1 MSETAICLAA
11 RSAVQTALPA
21 AIDWSDDPADVRV
34 DKLDAFVVTLVRD
47 ASEPA
52 AMGSPLEDVQL
63 TLEIEVFGA
72 YTTAQ
77 NGRVLI
83 GDKALAARAAVRA
96 DPALADLCYRI
107 QGAAFDVEIAAGET
121 RLARATATLSLS
133 AEF

>member
-1 MSETAICLAA
+1 MSETAICQAA
-11 RSAVQTALPA
+11 RAVVLVALPS

-47 ASEPA
+47 ASEPVS
-52 AMGSPLEDVQL
+52 MGSSLEDVQL

-83 GDKALAARAAVRA
+83 GDKALAARTAVRA
-96 DPALADLCYRI
+96 DPSISALCYRV

>member
-1 MSETAICLAA
+1 MSETAISLAA

-21 AIDWSDDPADVRV
+21 AIDWSDDRADVRV

-63 TLEIEVFGA
+63 TLEIEVFGT

-77 NGRVLI
+77 NGRTLI
-83 GDKALAARAAVRA
+83 GDKALAARDAVRVDSA
-96 DPALADLCYRI
+96 ISAFCYRI
-107 QGAAFDVEIAAGET
+107 QGAAFDVEIAAGQT
-121 RLARATATLSLS
+121 RLARASATLSLS

>member
-1 MSETAICLAA
+1 MSETAICQAA
-11 RSAVQTALPA
+11 RSAVLTALPA

-47 ASEPA
+47 ASEPV
-52 AMGSPLEDVQL
+52 AMGSDLEDVQL

-72 YTTAQ
+72 YSTAQ

-83 GDKALAARAAVRA
+83 GDKALAARAAVRS
-96 DPALADLCYRI
+96 DPAIAALCYRI